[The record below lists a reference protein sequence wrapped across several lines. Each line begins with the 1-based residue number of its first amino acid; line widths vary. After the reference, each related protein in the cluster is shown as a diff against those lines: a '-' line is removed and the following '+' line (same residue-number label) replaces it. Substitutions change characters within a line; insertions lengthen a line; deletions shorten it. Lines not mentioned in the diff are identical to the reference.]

1 MKFKIS
7 PQMFPV
13 GLFVFSLPF
22 GIWAAPLPFGDN
34 PMTGT
39 SVATQ
44 PSLAGSILEDIF
56 TPYSFSGAGATVSGM
71 VESRVVRSTLN
82 GTLDFYWRII
92 PDATSTAGIAALRM
106 VWSAG
111 VIQDANWRSD
121 DLGNV
126 APGTA
131 RNFDIHSG
139 AAVNFLFSD
148 PGVGPTDSSRF
159 FFVRTDATA
168 YDRSGFYDLLWAP
181 LDCLSSQYATFAP
194 VPEPSTLG
202 LASLGILGLFAKL
215 FLARMRRQ

>member
-7 PQMFPV
+7 AQMFPIA
-13 GLFVFSLPF
+13 LFVFGLPV

-34 PMTGT
+34 PMTGISIFT
-39 SVATQ
+39 E

-56 TPYSFSGAGATVSGM
+56 TPYSGGM

-82 GTLDFYWRII
+82 GTLDFYWRIL
-92 PDATSTAGIAALRM
+92 PDTVGIGGLRM
-106 VWSAG
+106 AWSAG

-131 RNFDIHSG
+131 RNFDIRPG

-168 YDRSGFYDLLWAP
+168 YDRSGFYDLLDTSGF
-181 LDCLSSQYATFAP
+181 LISSQFATFAP
-194 VPEPSTLG
+194 VPEPSVLG
-202 LASLGILGLFAKL
+202 LGSLALMGVLTRGFFKKQSQ
-215 FLARMRRQ
+215 RRCDHAA